1 MKNIIWL
8 ASYPK
13 SGNTMLRLFLVSYF
27 FTENGKLKDLNLS
40 NNISIFND
48 YLVFKKIKNFCNK
61 SEFNKNP
68 ELISKYWIE
77 AQKTLFDLYPKNVF
91 FFKTQNDQI
100 KYKNY
105 SFTNNNFTRCFIYI
119 VRDPRSVLVS
129 AKSHYNYGS
138 FDEGLKKLVSEKH
151 LSLKKDQVL
160 PEFLLS
166 WKSHYL
172 SWKKFQKENKNLGLI
187 IRFEDLVKNPYEK
200 FKEIIDLIEN
210 KNNLNFNEE
219 KFNNS
224 LKSVNFDK
232 LQKMENQY
240 GFNEKGINA
249 EKFFRKGK
257 IDELKKIVPKE
268 IFVKIEKN
276 FYHEMKELGYI

>member
-1 MKNIIWL
+1 M
-8 ASYPK
+8 
-13 SGNTMLRLFLVSYF
+13 
-27 FTENGKLKDLNLS
+27 
-40 NNISIFND
+40 
-48 YLVFKKIKNFCNK
+48 
-61 SEFNKNP
+61 
-68 ELISKYWIE
+68 
-77 AQKTLFDLYPKNVF
+77 
-91 FFKTQNDQI
+91 
-100 KYKNY
+100 
-105 SFTNNNFTRCFIYI
+105 
-119 VRDPRSVLVS
+119 
-129 AKSHYNYGS
+129 
-138 FDEGLKKLVSEKH
+138 
-151 LSLKKDQVL
+151 

-249 EKFFRKGK
+249 EKFFRKG
-257 IDELKKIVPKE
+257 I
-268 IFVKIEKN
+268 
-276 FYHEMKELGYI
+276 